1 MDKLQ
6 VREVILVEGKYDKIT
21 LDAVVDG
28 LIFPVDGF
36 SIFKDKARKE
46 LLRRLAQ
53 ERGVVILTDSDGG
66 GVVIRSH
73 LKSILPPEGVK
84 EAFIPDIPGKERRK
98 RRPGKAGKLGVEGM
112 SPEVLRQALLRAG
125 VGLETERASERN
137 PFTKARL
144 YALGLT
150 GVPDARERRLA
161 LQKAL
166 GLPENLSTNA
176 LCALLGAITTPEEV
190 EGLISRCHSGENKL

>member
-36 SIFKDKARKE
+36 AIFKDKARRE

-66 GVVIRSH
+66 GLVIRNH
-73 LKSILPPEGVK
+73 LKGVLPPERVK

-112 SPEVLRQALLRAG
+112 EPEILRQALLRAG
-125 VGLETERASERN
+125 VGLETERREN
-137 PFTKARL
+137 PFTKAKL

-176 LCALLGAITTPEEV
+176 LCGLLGAIATPQEV
-190 EGLISRCHSGENKL
+190 EGLISRCQSGENEL